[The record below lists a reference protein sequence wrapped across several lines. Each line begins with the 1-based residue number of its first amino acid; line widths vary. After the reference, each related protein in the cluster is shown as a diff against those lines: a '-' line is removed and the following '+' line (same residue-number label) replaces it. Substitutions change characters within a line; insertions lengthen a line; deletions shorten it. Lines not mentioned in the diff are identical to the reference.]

1 MPKFTT
7 PEAIISRSGLN
18 GQKPQPFDLRPNETD
33 CALMAATLSVKGLK
47 KLRLT
52 GTLSATGAL
61 EWVLQ
66 GALGA
71 TIQQE
76 CVVTLAP
83 VVTRIDT
90 KVLRHFVPQDQL
102 IPLEESEEAELISNP
117 DDSLEPLPE
126 SFELMEIL
134 QEALALEVPEYPRAA
149 GAELGSV
156 KAAPAGTTAFPEDP
170 PKPFAG
176 LAALRA
182 KMDKEQ

>member
-1 MPKFTT
+1 MPEFTT
-7 PEAIISRSGLN
+7 PDAIIRRSELN
-18 GQKPQPFDLRPNETD
+18 GQKPQAFDLRPNETD

-90 KVLRHFVPQDQL
+90 KVLRRFVP
-102 IPLEESEEAELISNP
+102 
-117 DDSLEPLPE
+117 PE

>member
-1 MPKFTT
+1 MPEFTT
-7 PEAIISRSGLN
+7 PDAIIRRSELN
-18 GQKPQPFDLRPNETD
+18 GQKPQPFDLRPNEAD
-33 CALMAATLSVKGLK
+33 CALMAAALSVNGLK

-52 GTLSATGAL
+52 GTLSAIGAL

-76 CVVTLAP
+76 CIVTLAT
-83 VVTRIDT
+83 VVTRIET
-90 KVLRHFVPQDQL
+90 KVLRRFVPQDQL
-102 IPLEESEEAELISNP
+102 IPTEKSEEAEPISNP
-117 DDSLEPLPE
+117 DDSLEPLPD

-156 KAAPAGTTAFPEDP
+156 KAGPAGTTTFSEDP

>member
-1 MPKFTT
+1 MPEFTT
-7 PEAIISRSGLN
+7 ADAIIRRSDLN

-33 CALMAATLSVKGLK
+33 CALMATALSVNGLR

-52 GTLSATGAL
+52 GTLSATGPL

-71 TIQQE
+71 TVQQE

-90 KVLRHFVPQDQL
+90 KILRRFVPQDQL
-102 IPLEESEEAELISNP
+102 IPWEDTEKAELISNP

>member
-1 MPKFTT
+1 MPEFTT
-7 PEAIISRSGLN
+7 PDAIIRRSELN

-33 CALMAATLSVKGLK
+33 CALMAAALSVNVLK

-90 KVLRHFVPQDQL
+90 KVFRRFARQDQL
-102 IPLEESEEAELISNP
+102 LPVEESEESELVSSS
-117 DDSLEPLPE
+117 DDSFEPLPE
-126 SFELMEIL
+126 SFDLMEIL
-134 QEALALEVPEYPRAA
+134 QEALALEVPEYPRVA

-182 KMDKEQ
+182 KMEKEQ